1 MKRARSTVIAAQ
13 KRFSRRAAS
22 GIKMEPRT
30 RPEVPET
37 RCTSCG
43 AALTSQTHVG
53 DCLLDRVDA
62 VHYVGLFWEE
72 A

>member
-13 KRFSRRAAS
+13 GRFSQRATRK
-22 GIKMEPRT
+22 INTEPRT
-30 RPEVPET
+30 RPETPET

-43 AALTSQTHVG
+43 AALTSQTHVR
-53 DCLLDRVDA
+53 DCLGDRVDA
-62 VHYVGLFWEE
+62 VHYSALFWEE

>member
-13 KRFSRRAAS
+13 GRFSQRAARRAS
-22 GIKMEPRT
+22 MEPRT
-30 RPEVPET
+30 HSETPET

-43 AALTSQTHVG
+43 AALTSQTHVR
-53 DCLLDRVDA
+53 DCLDDRVDA
-62 VHYVGLFWEE
+62 VGYAGLFWEE